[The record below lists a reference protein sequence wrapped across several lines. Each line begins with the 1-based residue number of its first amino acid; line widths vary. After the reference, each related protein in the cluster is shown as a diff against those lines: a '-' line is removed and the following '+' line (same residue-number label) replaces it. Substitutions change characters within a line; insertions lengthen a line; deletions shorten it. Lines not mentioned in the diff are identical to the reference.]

1 MLNNE
6 ALRRY
11 SAHGWC
17 DDDDP
22 PSHRNLGGPLL
33 ISPLLIPSLGLPPIS
48 SSYTLHSFTSP
59 GPSTRSFPS
68 ISTFV
73 FPLATSVL
81 FHLSSLVALPLPSR
95 IFHPYP
101 QVHVHVRVRVL
112 ILCARGS
119 LIPLPLYLP
128 HQLLD
133 SPSASYPRPL
143 RFVVFHRAPA
153 KRLFSRSSARHSP
166 DIPVAAST
174 SFDHIFCIG
183 NGKENKTPGTCSRR
197 LWMAFSS
204 SRDTHTHTI
213 LKLKTKPVR
222 DRSSSSN
229 IFFPPFP
236 QRYVSLWLVFQ
247 KKFISSRDEKNSI
260 ACCYWIYHSPASG
273 IFSSRRSY
281 TKDIYFKRFFLYRY
295 YYYDKFQLAGSCCKG
310 EHTSTS
316 SG

>member
-1 MLNNE
+1 M
-6 ALRRY
+6 
-11 SAHGWC
+11 
-17 DDDDP
+17 
-22 PSHRNLGGPLL
+22 

-204 SRDTHTHTI
+204 SRDTHTHTHDTEAEDEAGARPF
-213 LKLKTKPVR
+213 LQLQHFLPTV
-222 DRSSSSN
+222 SSTICISLTR
-229 IFFPPFP
+229 FPEEIH
-236 QRYVSLWLVFQ
+236 L
-247 KKFISSRDEKNSI
+247 I
-260 ACCYWIYHSPASG
+260 
-273 IFSSRRSY
+273 SRREKFDSLLLLNLS
-281 TKDIYFKRFFLYRY
+281 FPCKRNILVPEKLHEGYLF
-295 YYYDKFQLAGSCCKG
+295 
-310 EHTSTS
+310 
-316 SG
+316 